1 MTDVVT
7 TMVEA
12 ANLAPSIHN
21 SQPWK
26 FAQHGEHL
34 EVIADQQRAT
44 PAIDPLGRG
53 LLMACGAAA
62 FNALVS
68 ARAAGR
74 VCTVALGAQRGR
86 PELAAVLTLGGSITP
101 LAEDR
106 ALAAA
111 VPARHTARAPFQDA
125 PVPTGLVDRLRAA
138 VEHEGAWMAVVN
150 RQEDIVELAVLTE
163 RAEAAEAADQRYQ
176 AELKAWI
183 RPDGVEAADGIPVRG
198 LPVEGLAGRASPVQL
213 RDFRGTGPDP
223 MHPNA
228 TEPGDEPPAVEHP
241 LLVVIGTDGD
251 HHVDWLRAGMAMQR
265 LWLTATAAGLGAS
278 PLTQALDHEGPRAL
292 LSRIVGLENGHP
304 QMLLRVGF
312 SHAEQVTGRRA
323 VADVL
328 VHQ

>member
-1 MTDVVT
+1 MEDVVT

-21 SQPWK
+21 SQPWQ
-26 FAQHGEHL
+26 FAVQGDRL
-34 EVIADQQRAT
+34 EVLVDEARTT

-53 LLMACGAAA
+53 LHLACGAAA
-62 FNALVS
+62 FNALAA

-74 VCTVALGAQRGR
+74 VCTVALGAQRGHPR
-86 PELAAVLTLGGSITP
+86 LVAALTLGGSITP
-101 LAEDR
+101 TADDL

-111 VPARHTARAPFQDA
+111 VPSRHTARSAFLAD
-125 PVPTGLVDRLRAA
+125 PVSAALVDRLRAA
-138 VEHEGAWMAVVN
+138 VEHEGAWMAVVS
-150 RQEDIVELAVLTE
+150 RQEDIIELAVLTE
-163 RAEAAEAADQRYQ
+163 RAEAAEAADERYQ
-176 AELKAWI
+176 GELRTWLRAEGDPA
-183 RPDGVEAADGIPVRG
+183 DDGIPLTA
-198 LPVEGLAGRASPVQL
+198 LPAVGAADRASSVPL
-213 RDFRGTGPDP
+213 RDFRGQGPDP
-223 MHPNA
+223 SHPRA
-228 TEPGDEPPAVEHP
+228 TDPDEQPPAVERP

-265 LWLTATAAGLGAS
+265 LWLTATAAGLAAS

-312 SHAEQVTGRRA
+312 SHADPVTGRRP

-328 VHQ
+328 IHQ

>member
-7 TMVEA
+7 SMVEA

-21 SQPWK
+21 SQPWQ
-26 FAQHGEHL
+26 FVVHGELL
-34 EVIADQQRAT
+34 EVLMDADRTT

-53 LLMACGAAA
+53 QHLACGAAA
-62 FNALVS
+62 FNALVT

-74 VCTVALGAQRGR
+74 VCNLALGAQRRR

-101 LAEDR
+101 LPEDR

-111 VPARHTARAPFQDA
+111 VPARHTVRSPFEDT
-125 PVPTGLVDRLRAA
+125 PVPAALVDRLRAA
-138 VEHEGAWMAVVN
+138 VEHEGAWMTVVE
-150 RQEDIVELAVLTE
+150 RPEDIVELAVLTE
-163 RAEAAEAADQRYQ
+163 RAEAAETSDQRYQ
-176 AELKAWI
+176 AELLAWM
-183 RPDGVEAADGIPVRG
+183 RPDGEPAPDGIPVRG
-198 LPVEGLAGRASPVQL
+198 LPVEGPAGRASSVRL
-213 RDFRGTGPDP
+213 RDFRGLGPDP
-223 MHPNA
+223 THPRA
-228 TEPGDEPPAVEHP
+228 TEPTEEPPLVERP

-265 LWLTATAAGLGAS
+265 LWLTATASGLGAS

-312 SHAEQVTGRRA
+312 SHAEQVTGRRP